1 MSGLVAFTTLTRSL
15 QLVSPSLVASLRCV
29 EPVAAF
35 AVQSLLTSTAPSLV
49 ASTGGGLII
58 LGVLVLAFQP
68 QLDHYRRDFLNF
80 DIDIFGTVATS
91 LSKVTLVDSI
101 KFMIST
107 PGGSSSRRW

>member
-29 EPVAAF
+29 ELVAAF

-80 DIDIFGTVATS
+80 DIDTS
-91 LSKVTLVDSI
+91 CNSWQSEQLLLI
-101 KFMIST
+101 
-107 PGGSSSRRW
+107 

>member
-1 MSGLVAFTTLTRSL
+1 MSSALSVSGLVAFTTLTRSL

-29 EPVAAF
+29 ELVAAF

-68 QLDHYRRDFLNF
+68 QLDHYRRVLVK
-80 DIDIFGTVATS
+80 TVVRTRVTS
-91 LSKVTLVDSI
+91 EADTGRLL
-101 KFMIST
+101 
-107 PGGSSSRRW
+107 GGQT

>member
-29 EPVAAF
+29 ELVAAF

-68 QLDHYRRDFLNF
+68 QLDHYRRDYLNF

-91 LSKVTLVDSI
+91 LSKVTLIDSI
-101 KFMIST
+101 KLMSST

>member
-29 EPVAAF
+29 ELVAAF

-68 QLDHYRRDFLNF
+68 QLDHYRRDYLNF
-80 DIDIFGTVATS
+80 DIDIFGTVATR
-91 LSKVTLVDSI
+91 VDSI
-101 KFMIST
+101 KLMIST
-107 PGGSSSRRW
+107 LGGSSSRRW

>member
-29 EPVAAF
+29 ELVAAF

-101 KFMIST
+101 KLMIST
-107 PGGSSSRRW
+107 LGGSSSRRW

>member
-29 EPVAAF
+29 ELVAAF

-68 QLDHYRRDFLNF
+68 QLDHYRRGFLNF

-101 KFMIST
+101 KLMIST
-107 PGGSSSRRW
+107 LGGSSSRRW

>member
-29 EPVAAF
+29 ELVAAF

-80 DIDIFGTVATS
+80 DIDILGTVATS

-101 KFMIST
+101 KLTIST
-107 PGGSSSRRW
+107 LGGSSSRRW

>member
-29 EPVAAF
+29 ELVAAF

-80 DIDIFGTVATS
+80 DIDIFGTVATF
-91 LSKVTLVDSI
+91 LSKVTLIDSI
-101 KFMIST
+101 KLLFST
-107 PGGSSSRRW
+107 LGGSSSRRW

>member
-1 MSGLVAFTTLTRSL
+1 MSSALSVSGLVAFTTLTRSL

-29 EPVAAF
+29 ELVAAF

-80 DIDIFGTVATS
+80 DIDTS
-91 LSKVTLVDSI
+91 YNNSWQSEQLLLL
-101 KFMIST
+101 
-107 PGGSSSRRW
+107 

>member
-29 EPVAAF
+29 ELVAAF

-58 LGVLVLAFQP
+58 LGVLVLAF
-68 QLDHYRRDFLNF
+68 
-80 DIDIFGTVATS
+80 
-91 LSKVTLVDSI
+91 
-101 KFMIST
+101 
-107 PGGSSSRRW
+107 

>member
-29 EPVAAF
+29 ELVAAF

-68 QLDHYRRDFLNF
+68 QLDHYRRDYLNF
-80 DIDIFGTVATS
+80 DFDIFGTVATS

-101 KFMIST
+101 KLTIST

>member
-29 EPVAAF
+29 ELVAAF

-80 DIDIFGTVATS
+80 DMDIFGTVATS
-91 LSKVTLVDSI
+91 LSKVTLIDSI
-101 KFMIST
+101 KLMIST
-107 PGGSSSRRW
+107 LGGSSSRRW